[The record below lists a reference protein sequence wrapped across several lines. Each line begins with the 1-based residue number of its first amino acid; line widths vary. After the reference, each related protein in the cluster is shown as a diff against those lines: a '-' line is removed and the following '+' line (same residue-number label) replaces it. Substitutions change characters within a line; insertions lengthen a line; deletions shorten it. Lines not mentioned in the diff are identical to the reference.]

1 MMKKIMFFALM
12 SAMMVF
18 ASCDTNKE
26 KAKDQGQQGT
36 EQVNGTDETSNDTTA
51 KEAQAGQETKTQAEE
66 TTPPEEQQKAT
77 TDDQLGNK

>member
-26 KAKDQGQQGT
+26 KTKDQGQQGT
-36 EQVNGTDETSNDTTA
+36 ELVNGTDETSNDTTA
-51 KEAQAGQETKTQAEE
+51 NEAQAGQETKTQAEE

-77 TDDQLGNK
+77 TNDQPGNK

>member
-36 EQVNGTDETSNDTTA
+36 ELVNGTDETSNDTTA
-51 KEAQAGQETKTQAEE
+51 NEAQAGQETKTQAEE

-77 TDDQLGNK
+77 TDDQPDNK